1 MTKKMEENSSIIK
14 LKEGI
19 KSSLTVSEVF
29 EKYYYPLRKIKSD
42 SYTALCPFHTDT
54 NDGTFHISDSK
65 DIYKCFGCGAYGD
78 VVTLVQERYNC
89 DFVDAIYILARDYG
103 YMTQSDFEKRD
114 IKFDESYEIAR
125 REKIEKKIE
134 KIESLE
140 TELANKDVIE
150 KVYNIF
156 AELSP
161 LTKSDYEYLK
171 YERNLDDEVIHKTYF
186 TMPYCTQGFMRKL
199 SSKLND
205 AGLSEDSLIG
215 VPGFYFDE
223 DKNKVVFIGAKG
235 IGIKVKNY
243 AGCVDRIQ
251 IRLTKAKVDKKT
263 GKLNRYVWFSSPKK
277 YLGCGSGSP
286 VDISYPNMDYKDM
299 KAVVFIT
306 EGKFKSEKIN
316 QAFDSV
322 SISVQGITSWKDKVL
337 KEIKGISE
345 KVVLKGVFLCYD
357 ADMSVNPQVYQQC
370 KMLVK
375 EEIGDYFPEENIY
388 MVTWDSSLGKGID
401 DLIDSG
407 NKDAVKK
414 IVFKDYVKLFD
425 EFLNE
430 YDKNDKNEYID
441 SITKELIDKERLY
454 KDYMEKVFPRI

>member
-1 MTKKMEENSSIIK
+1 MAKMEENSSIIK
-14 LKEGI
+14 LKEDI

-54 NDGTFHISDSK
+54 NDGTFHVSDSK

-125 REKIEKKIE
+125 REKIEKKLE
-134 KIESLE
+134 KIESSE
-140 TELANKDVIE
+140 ADLADEDVIE

-171 YERNLDDEVIHKTYF
+171 SERNLDDEVIHKTYF

-199 SSKLND
+199 SSKLKEV
-205 AGLSEDSLIG
+205 GLSEDNLIG

-235 IGIKVKNY
+235 IGIKVKNH
-243 AGCVDRIQ
+243 AGRVERIQ
-251 IRLTKAKVDKKT
+251 IRLTKAKIDKKT

-286 VDISYPNMDYKDM
+286 VDISYPNIDYKDM

-370 KMLVK
+370 KQLVK

-388 MVTWDSSLGKGID
+388 MVIWDSSLGKGID

-414 IVFKDYVKLFD
+414 MVFKDYVKLFD
-425 EFLNE
+425 EFLDGYE
-430 YDKNDKNEYID
+430 KNDKNEYID
-441 SITKELIDKERLY
+441 PVTKELIDKERLY
-454 KDYMEKVFPRI
+454 NDYMEKVFPRI

>member
-1 MTKKMEENSSIIK
+1 MTRVEENNSITK
-14 LKEGI
+14 LKEDI

-29 EKYYYPLRKIKSD
+29 ERYYYPLRRIKQD
-42 SYTALCPFHTDT
+42 SYTALCPFHSDT
-54 NDGTFHISDSK
+54 NDGTFHVSDSK
-65 DIYKCFGCGAYGD
+65 DFYKCFACGAYGD
-78 VVTLVQERYNC
+78 IVNLVQKRYNC

-103 YMTQSDFEKRD
+103 YMTQADFEKRD
-114 IKFDESYEIAR
+114 IKFDESYEITR
-125 REKIEKKIE
+125 QEKIEKKLE
-134 KIESLE
+134 KIESIE
-140 TELANKDVIE
+140 AELASEEIIE
-150 KVYNIF
+150 KVYNIL

-161 LTKSDYEYLK
+161 LSKSDYEYLRS
-171 YERNLDDEVIHKTYF
+171 ERNLDDEVIKNTYF

-199 SSKLND
+199 MSKLNES
-205 AGLSEDSLIG
+205 GLSEESLIG

-223 DKNKVVFIGAKG
+223 EKNKTVFIGAKG

-243 AGCVDRIQ
+243 AGRVERIQ

-263 GKLNRYVWFSSPKK
+263 GKQLRYVWFSSPKR
-277 YLGCGSGSP
+277 YLGCSSGSP
-286 VDISYPNMDYKDM
+286 VDISYPNIDYKDM

-316 QAFDSV
+316 QTFNSV
-322 SISVQGITSWKDKVL
+322 SISIQGITSWKDKVL

-345 KVVLKGVFLCYD
+345 KVNVKGIFLCYD

-370 KMLVK
+370 KQLVE
-375 EEIGDYFPEENIY
+375 EEIGGYFPDENIY

-407 NKDAVKK
+407 NNDAVKK
-414 IVFKDYVKLFD
+414 IVFKDYIELFD

-430 YDKNDKNEYID
+430 YERNGKGEYVD
-441 SITKELIDKERLY
+441 PVTKELISKERLHD
-454 KDYMEKVFPRI
+454 DYMKKVFPKI